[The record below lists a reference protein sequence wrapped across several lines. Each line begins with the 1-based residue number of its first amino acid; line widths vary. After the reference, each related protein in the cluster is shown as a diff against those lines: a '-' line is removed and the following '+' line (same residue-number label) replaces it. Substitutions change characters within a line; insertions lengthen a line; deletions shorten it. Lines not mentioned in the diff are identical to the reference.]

1 MLIFLLA
8 QAKIYHYDLTG
19 VKRLFG
25 PRSLNGQVARA
36 DPLSA
41 TEDLLW
47 RALMRIVATL
57 SRRLDGDMLR
67 AVGISA
73 NEYLTLTS
81 LSEAPTGELRMT
93 DLAGATALSASRM
106 SRLVDELQTQG
117 LVAKRGSAE
126 DRRGQVASL
135 TPAGRAKLTTA
146 SGVHVSAV
154 RALVFD
160 HVDPAWTID
169 AARAL
174 AKIAARLGDT
184 V

>member
-1 MLIFLLA
+1 LLIFLLA

-19 VKRLFG
+19 VKWLFG

-160 HVDPAWTID
+160 QVDPAWTID